1 MYLIVVF
8 IHFATVFVNWA
19 YQWYIICSSSD
30 WVDYKQVGESLVTT
44 TTLASQPLYIGV
56 SICLK
61 AYTFGLALIVVF
73 ENPKRCC
80 QLPNLP
86 SIPQLYVCK
95 MRLWEFD
102 GGICDSTAWKAIN
115 NCTHIPLRHCVLHSC
130 HWYIQ

>member
-30 WVDYKQVGESLVTT
+30 WVDYKQVGESQVTT
-44 TTLASQPLYIGV
+44 TIMASQPWILASPFAWRHIRLDWHWLLY
-56 SICLK
+56 LK
-61 AYTFGLALIVVF
+61 IQKGAASYQIYH
-73 ENPKRCC
+73 
-80 QLPNLP
+80 QYPNFM
-86 SIPQLYVCK
+86 YVK

-102 GGICDSTAWKAIN
+102 DDICDSTAWKAIN